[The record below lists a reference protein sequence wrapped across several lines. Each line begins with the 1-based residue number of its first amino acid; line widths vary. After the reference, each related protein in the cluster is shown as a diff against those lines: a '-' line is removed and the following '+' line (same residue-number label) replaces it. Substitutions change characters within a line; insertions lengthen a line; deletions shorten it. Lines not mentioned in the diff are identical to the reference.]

1 METDDQMET
10 RRKGTQDV
18 QNTSWT
24 FSTRTM
30 YVQFTSYV
38 QGLISGMFGKN
49 PEMSGDQTVPKTIKN
64 LLSIN
69 EVRLVVTQ

>member
-1 METDDQMET
+1 
-10 RRKGTQDV
+10 
-18 QNTSWT
+18 
-24 FSTRTM
+24 M

-38 QGLISGMFGKN
+38 KGLISGMFGKN
-49 PEMSGDQTVPKTIKN
+49 PEISGDQTVTKTIKN

>member
-10 RRKGTQDV
+10 RRKGTQEV

-30 YVQFTSYV
+30 YVQ
-38 QGLISGMFGKN
+38 GLISGMFGKN
-49 PEMSGDQTVPKTIKN
+49 PEISGDQTVPKTIKN

>member
-1 METDDQMET
+1 MTKWRQDI
-10 RRKGTQDV
+10 KVQDV

-38 QGLISGMFGKN
+38 KGLISGMFGKN
-49 PEMSGDQTVPKTIKN
+49 PEISGDQTVTKTIKN

>member
-10 RRKGTQDV
+10 RRKGTQEV

-24 FSTRTM
+24 FSTM
-30 YVQFTSYV
+30 YV
-38 QGLISGMFGKN
+38 QGLISGMFEKN
-49 PEMSGDQTVPKTIKN
+49 PEISGDQTVPKTIKN